1 MTSFLFQKIQYF
13 YDAEEKK
20 TFKPISYPTNEQF
33 SYYQNSKGFQ
43 VEDEVTIMQRKYG
56 LNKYLKLFLSVATC
70 KGLFKVSRKHLKMI
84 CFISGK
90 QSLSFA

>member
-20 TFKPISYPTNEQF
+20 SFKPISYPTNEQF

-43 VEDEVTIMQRKYG
+43 EEEEVTIMQRKYG
-56 LNKYLKLFLSVATC
+56 LNKYLKLLLSVATR
-70 KGLFKVSRKHLKMI
+70 KSLFKISRITMRYLKMV
-84 CFISGK
+84 CFISEK
-90 QSLSFA
+90 QN